1 MLRLKQLD
9 EVLLRAERTI
19 ALLDRCRAKNQVREL
34 DRLRS
39 AWRAGRRVKPRFEY
53 APAPQLHDT
62 RTALE
67 VALRRSEGR
76 GPWGALYAARAQ
88 ELDREA
94 AVVEA
99 LGAAEFGARAAAR
112 FAVDGG
118 PHGQQAEL
126 WARAWA
132 EAPTGGSERTDAVR
146 SDDERDPRSLVS
158 AMRRSVGRLRLPFR
172 VILEK
177 ALWCAAATGD
187 GVILVRSGAH
197 YTSRTVV
204 RVVIHEIEGHVLP
217 RHRAR
222 AESCGLF
229 AVAGAGGSDDEEGRA
244 LLLERRHGC
253 FDVERRRELARRH
266 LAALSVRRGAGWSET
281 AALLLELGTPVV
293 EAVEVASR
301 AHRGGGLARELVY
314 LPALCRVEAALACDA
329 ELERWLERGRIG
341 VAGALCVRALGA
353 PPEWLHPARA
363 A

>member
-19 ALLDRCRAKNQVREL
+19 ALLDRCRARNHVAEL
-34 DRLRS
+34 DRLRR
-39 AWRAGRRVKPRFEY
+39 AWRAGRRLEPRFEY
-53 APAPQLHDT
+53 APAPQLHAT
-62 RTALE
+62 RAALE
-67 VALRRSEGR
+67 AALNRCQGA
-76 GPWGALYAARAQ
+76 GPWGALYAARAV

-112 FAVDGG
+112 FAVDDG
-118 PHGQQAEL
+118 PHGRQAEL
-126 WARAWA
+126 WARAWID
-132 EAPTGGSERTDAVR
+132 APPDGSLGTDAVL

-158 AMRRSVGRLRLPFR
+158 AMRRAVGRLRLPFR

-177 ALWCAAATGD
+177 ALGCAAATGD
-187 GVILVRSGAH
+187 GVILVRAGAQ
-197 YTSRTVV
+197 YTSRTVM
-204 RVVIHEIEGHVLP
+204 RVVVHEIEGHVLP

-253 FDVERRRELARRH
+253 FDVERRRELGRRH
-266 LAALSVRRGAGWSET
+266 LAALSVRGGASWSET
-281 AALLLELGTPVV
+281 TAFLLELGTPAD

-314 LPALCRVEAALACDA
+314 LPALFRVDAALTNDA
-329 ELERWLERGRIG
+329 ELEPWLERGRIG
-341 VAGALCVRALGA
+341 VAAALSVRALGP
-353 PPEWLHPARA
+353 PPEWLQPARA